1 MSWLKRILTLKT
13 QQPEVRSSPTPAKK
27 RPMMPTVKFDSSLV
41 TKKVKI
47 DLRENIEQLGDIP
60 RKRVRE
66 IYDAALA
73 MIEAGGNMP
82 LLYNV
87 LLELDG
93 MSAGRAGEI
102 TRTLLSK
109 ARALTEQE
117 SRTRLGVTQAT
128 WMYANA
134 PCMVNPSHP
143 TDADRK
149 QDAAHQAANG
159 KRFDIGKGLLIDG
172 KWTLPGRGV
181 GCKCVS
187 RSVIPGLESFSSE

>member
-1 MSWLKRILTLKT
+1 MPWFKSILKPNAKEAERT
-13 QQPEVRSSPTPAKK
+13 PSPTVAKQYPK
-27 RPMMPTVKFDSSLV
+27 LPTVKFDASLV
-41 TKKVKI
+41 TKKVKA
-47 DLRENIEQLGDIP
+47 DLRQNIEQLGDIP
-60 RKRVRE
+60 KKRVRE
-66 IYDAALA
+66 VYDAALA

-93 MSAGRAGEI
+93 MSTGRAGEI
-102 TRTLLSK
+102 TRTLLGK

-117 SRTRLGVTQAT
+117 SRTRLGITHAT

-134 PCMVNPSHP
+134 SCMVNPSHP

-159 KRFDIGKGLLIDG
+159 KRFEIGKGLLIDG
-172 KWTLPGRGV
+172 EWTLPGRGK

-187 RSVIPGLESFSSE
+187 RSVVPGLESFNR

>member
-1 MSWLKRILTLKT
+1 MSWLQRILRQKP
-13 QQPEVRSSPTPAKK
+13 QPEEKPSPAPTKN
-27 RPMMPTVKFDSSLV
+27 RPMMPTVKFDDSLA
-41 TKKVKI
+41 TKKVKA
-47 DLRENIEQLGDIP
+47 DLRKNVEQLEDVP
-60 RKRVRE
+60 KKHTRE

-73 MIEAGGNMP
+73 MIEAGGDAP

-87 LLELDG
+87 LLNLDG
-93 MSAGRAGEI
+93 MTKGRAGEI
-102 TRTLLSK
+102 TRTLSSK
-109 ARALTEQE
+109 AHALTEQE
-117 SRTRLGVTQAT
+117 SRARLGITHAT

-159 KRFDIGKGLLIDG
+159 KRFEIGKGLLIDDQ
-172 KWTLPGRGV
+172 WTLPGRGA

-187 RSVIPGLESFSSE
+187 RSVIPGLEKFKHG

>member
-1 MSWLKRILTLKT
+1 MSWLQHILRTKP
-13 QQPEVRSSPTPAKK
+13 QPEEPLSPAPVNNRSI
-27 RPMMPTVKFDSSLV
+27 MPTVKFDASLV
-41 TKKVKI
+41 TKKVKA
-47 DLRENIEQLGDIP
+47 DLRKSVEELEDVP
-60 RKRVRE
+60 KE
-66 IYDAALA
+66 HACKIYDAALA

-87 LLELDG
+87 LLKLNG
-93 MSAGRAGEI
+93 MSKGRAGEI
-102 TRTLLSK
+102 TRLLLNK
-109 ARALTEQE
+109 AKALTEQE
-117 SRTRLGVTQAT
+117 KRSKFGITHAS

-159 KRFDIGKGLLIDG
+159 KQFEIGKGLLING
-172 KWTLPGRGV
+172 EWTLPGRGD

-187 RSVIPGLESFSSE
+187 RSVIPGLENFKS